1 MTMLHPFWQ
10 SMPIIEGARM
20 AANIVHFRLRLSLQ
34 MLLLWILIRKMTGK
48 KERQTSAFLTKL
60 RQKWELKSLFQ
71 VVMVLIVFSLTG
83 MTVVLVRPLLFD
95 LFGYTDQTPIWL
107 KVITY
112 LLLVFPMYQVLI
124 LLYGA
129 VLGQFSFFWEK
140 EKKLFQLISRP
151 FRQLGNGSEN

>member
-1 MTMLHPFWQ
+1 
-10 SMPIIEGARM
+10 
-20 AANIVHFRLRLSLQ
+20 
-34 MLLLWILIRKMTGK
+34 
-48 KERQTSAFLTKL
+48 
-60 RQKWELKSLFQ
+60 
-71 VVMVLIVFSLTG
+71 MVLIVFSLTG

-129 VLGQFSFFWEK
+129 VLGQFSFSGRRKRSF
-140 EKKLFQLISRP
+140 F
-151 FRQLGNGSEN
+151 N